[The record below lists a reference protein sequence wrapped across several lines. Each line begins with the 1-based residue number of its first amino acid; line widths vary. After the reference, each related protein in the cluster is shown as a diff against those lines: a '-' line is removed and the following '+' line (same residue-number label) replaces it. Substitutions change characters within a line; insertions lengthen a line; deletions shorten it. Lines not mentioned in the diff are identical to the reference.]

1 MLSEPKISYKPF
13 WGICR
18 PLNSWRANS
27 PNPIQIY
34 CAAITGSIAEAAYGI
49 SEDMKEMALSY
60 LDEPFKDVL
69 RRWKKYMRGDEE

>member
-1 MLSEPKISYKPF
+1 MLPEPKISYKPF

-34 CAAITGSIAEAAYGI
+34 CANKKWYDFALEKLSEFDVEIIDDVPSIDYKKIKAEKI
-49 SEDMKEMALSY
+49 KVWQ
-60 LDEPFKDVL
+60 K
-69 RRWKKYMRGDEE
+69 